1 MYKRQEQESAKDAGS
16 DVRNEAVQALTAL
29 GYSGT
34 EALRAVTQADD
45 GTARDAE
52 ELLKLALK
60 RMI

>member
-1 MYKRQEQESAKDAGS
+1 M
-16 DVRNEAVQALTAL
+16 QALTAL